1 MKNEGGKKNCIWR
14 AQPYVRVV
22 LCLKKTEFFFDSIT
36 RFSNSELKRL
46 AWLMWSLKYNRI
58 QKQTPRVVVEKKCV
72 LT

>member
-1 MKNEGGKKNCIWR
+1 MKNEGGKKKLHLVS
-14 AQPYVRVV
+14 AALRVV